1 MFHNSLYLT
10 KVKKQILDEE
20 IFCSPEASVLL
31 ASYAV
36 QAKVSFY
43 DAMLKIVL
51 LLFTLNVMLPVSLFN
66 QLHWQ
71 CLFFRVSSV

>member
-1 MFHNSLYLT
+1 MFNNLLYLT

-43 DAMLKIVL
+43 NTVFKIVL
-51 LLFTLNVMLPVSLFN
+51 LLFTLNVMLPVS
-66 QLHWQ
+66 Q
-71 CLFFRVSSV
+71 CLFFKRVASV